1 MSKSWDQNSRE
12 ESQRGELIN
21 GDLRHEEEAA
31 DKKLQEATQN
41 CSQRYKSIKT
51 SVRSLPL
58 MAGGGPGKKI
68 MRQNEIIKDYIPY
81 E

>member
-41 CSQRYKSIKT
+41 CS
-51 SVRSLPL
+51 
-58 MAGGGPGKKI
+58 
-68 MRQNEIIKDYIPY
+68 
-81 E
+81 